1 MTGSILFENL
11 WLKIA
16 ALVLAVLL
24 WIFVSAKGQ
33 TEISLDVQIDYINVP
48 KGLEISKR
56 SAKTA
61 VVVLRGHES
70 LLKNVRQ
77 GDVRIAVDMGK
88 AKEGEGVFSIRKD
101 DVAAPRAASVVK
113 IEPSSVKVVV
123 EHVVVKE
130 VPVRPVLSG
139 SPEIGYSV
147 RSVELKPKDVTIEGA
162 ASEVNKVTYLKTEP
176 IDITGLAEDLRQ
188 EAEIALSGR
197 NIRTGTDKV
206 NVVIRVVRRSR

>member
-1 MTGSILFENL
+1 MKGGFLFENL

-33 TEISLDVQIDYINVP
+33 TDISLDVQIDYINIP

-77 GDVRIAVDMGK
+77 GDVRIAVDMSK
-88 AKEGEGVFSIRKD
+88 AKEGEGVFSIRRD
-101 DVAAPRAASVVK
+101 DVAAPRATSVIK
-113 IEPSSVKVVV
+113 IDPSSVKVVV
-123 EHVVVKE
+123 EHAVVKE

-139 SPEIGYSV
+139 SPEIGYVV
-147 RSVELKPKDVTIEGA
+147 RSVELKPKEVTIEGA
-162 ASEVNKVTYLKTEP
+162 ASEVNKVNYLKTEP
-176 IDITGLAEDLRQ
+176 IDVTGLAEDLKQ
-188 EAEIALSGR
+188 EADIALSGR

-206 NVVIRVVRRSR
+206 NVVIKVVRRSK

>member
-1 MTGSILFENL
+1 MTGRFLFENL

-33 TEISLDVQIDYINVP
+33 TEISLDVQIDYINIP

-61 VVVLRGHES
+61 VVVIRGHES

-77 GDVRIAVDMGK
+77 SDVRIAVDMGK

-101 DVAAPRAASVVK
+101 DVAVPRATSVIK

-123 EHVVVKE
+123 EHAVVKE

-139 SPEIGYSV
+139 SPEIGYAV

>member
-1 MTGSILFENL
+1 MTGRLLFENL

-16 ALVLAVLL
+16 ALVLSVLL
-24 WIFVSAKGQ
+24 WMFVSAKGQ
-33 TEISLDVQIDYINVP
+33 TEISFDVQVDYINIP

-88 AKEGEGVFSIRKD
+88 AKEGEGVFSLKKD
-101 DVAAPRAASVVK
+101 DVTAPRATSVIK
-113 IEPSSVKVVV
+113 IEPSTVKVLV
-123 EHVVVKE
+123 EHAVVKD

-139 SPEIGYSV
+139 SPEIGYTV
-147 RSVELKPKDVTIEGA
+147 RSVELKPKEVTIEGA

-176 IDITGLAEDLRQ
+176 IDVTGLAEDLRQ
-188 EAEIALSGR
+188 EAEIALSGK
-197 NIRTGTDKV
+197 NVRTGVDKV
-206 NVVIRVVRRSR
+206 TVVIQVRRSR